1 MTEESHLTYRAS
13 RNNVG
18 WYWELF
24 TPDRT
29 VIARGV
35 ADTEDEA
42 RADATR
48 AENAAT
54 APKLVEEIAD
64 ARD

>member
-1 MTEESHLTYRAS
+1 MAEERAFSYRAS
-13 RNNVG
+13 RNGAG

-48 AENAAT
+48 AENAASLPT
-54 APKLVEEIAD
+54 NKNHAA
-64 ARD
+64 